1 MKPMSPVLVAGA
13 GPAGLATRAVTR
25 AEWCP
30 VRIINKAST
39 PHQEFLSLNVDQ
51 PRSADQPV
59 VFYKLPAGTEVLETT
74 SLSVFEEDT
83 PTKPF
88 NNTYQIA
95 QYQTEAV
102 LRSHLERYGCFVEFS
117 TELVG
122 LSQHEDHVK
131 ATIKKS
137 VGGNEEIEA
146 QSFRWLI
153 GADGGKSVVRKQSG
167 FAFEGTAPEQRGILG
182 EMNIEG
188 LDTELWHAWLRNEGG
203 TATIVMLCVVEG
215 RRFFFMILGHPDPDK
230 LLSSHKALKE
240 GIIAHTDRSDIQ
252 MGHVYYVSDYRPS
265 VRVVDKFSEGRV
277 FLVGDAAHVH
287 APRGGQGLNS
297 SVQDA
302 FNLGW
307 KLALVEQRLAPRA
320 LLATYSEERLPVI
333 QRMLQETTVMRQ
345 RGKDAQ
351 PPQAARHQLRW
362 SSIVFDERAPRAVD
376 EEREPYG
383 VEGED
388 TLKAGDRAPDA
399 TGLVRVSDSRVTSLF
414 HVFSPTRHTVLIL
427 GGDRARIES
436 IVKTVARYP
445 KRTVSAAVVLPSGD
459 KATTPVDGTD
469 ATLRDGDTIAYDA
482 YCVADGQTFAFIV
495 RPDGVVG
502 AIVSGEAGVVRY
514 FSGIF
519 SPE

>member
-1 MKPMSPVLVAGA
+1 M
-13 GPAGLATRAVTR
+13 
-25 AEWCP
+25 
-30 VRIINKAST
+30 
-39 PHQEFLSLNVDQ
+39 Q
-51 PRSADQPV
+51 
-59 VFYKLPAGTEVLETT
+59 
-74 SLSVFEEDT
+74 
-83 PTKPF
+83 
-88 NNTYQIA
+88 
-95 QYQTEAV
+95 
-102 LRSHLERYGCFVEFS
+102 
-117 TELVG
+117 
-122 LSQHEDHVK
+122 
-131 ATIKKS
+131 
-137 VGGNEEIEA
+137 
-146 QSFRWLI
+146 
-153 GADGGKSVVRKQSG
+153 
-167 FAFEGTAPEQRGILG
+167 
-182 EMNIEG
+182 
-188 LDTELWHAWLRNEGG
+188 
-203 TATIVMLCVVEG
+203 
-215 RRFFFMILGHPDPDK
+215 
-230 LLSSHKALKE
+230 
-240 GIIAHTDRSDIQ
+240 
-252 MGHVYYVSDYRPS
+252 
-265 VRVVDKFSEGRV
+265 
-277 FLVGDAAHVH
+277 
-287 APRGGQGLNS
+287 
-297 SVQDA
+297 

-345 RGKDAQ
+345 RGKDAVG
-351 PPQAARHQLRW
+351 AAPEVFARSVMQRSSLLKQLGINYRW